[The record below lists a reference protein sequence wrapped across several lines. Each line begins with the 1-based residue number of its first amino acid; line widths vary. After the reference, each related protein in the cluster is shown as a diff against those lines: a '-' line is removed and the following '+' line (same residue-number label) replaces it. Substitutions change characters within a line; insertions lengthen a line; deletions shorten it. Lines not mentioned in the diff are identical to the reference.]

1 MLSNYFTFFHIAQAL
16 NNRYTGIVI
25 AEVYSQ
31 EKNTLSIVLYTP
43 EPHTIT
49 ISCVARQNCIVARA
63 GVMRSKNN
71 SVDLFTSL
79 INAHLQSVFMS
90 TDDRVVYFTLS
101 DNTVLCAEMF
111 GAKANVVLCDVNG
124 NVADVFLE
132 KKKILSSIRSIQ
144 SEPKQVTVSDFLPG
158 RDEMALLLQ
167 NELPVVKS
175 LKKIVPK
182 LGATLVREVL
192 FRTEIP
198 EHTPG
203 SELTPQHVRTLHSTI
218 GELISELLLL
228 KTVSPLIYFEEQ
240 SPVCFSLI
248 ALRHLSSLRMETYPD
263 LFTGIQKF
271 VGVSRSVSFFH
282 KKKEEITSW
291 LQRELDRT
299 VRTISNI
306 KKDAEESSR
315 AEQYELFAQLILLHL
330 HRLTKGMQSVD
341 LENLFSTSETV
352 TIPLDRSLS
361 PAQNAERYFNKA
373 KRSKIGRTEA
383 QKRQYLLENR
393 RNEIEATLQKTN
405 TIIDSISLKN
415 FLLSYGDQLKQL
427 GFMTEKEAEDL
438 PPFKIF
444 IVEGGFTVYAG
455 KSSENNDVLTL
466 KHSKPNDLWFHAR
479 GSSGSHVVL
488 KIGSAGGLPSKKAI
502 EQAASIA
509 AYYSKMKNA
518 KHVPV
523 AMTEKKY
530 VRKPKGAPPGT
541 VVIDKEKV
549 IFVKPKLPVENST
562 R

>member
-1 MLSNYFTFFHIAQAL
+1 
-16 NNRYTGIVI
+16 
-25 AEVYSQ
+25 
-31 EKNTLSIVLYTP
+31 
-43 EPHTIT
+43 
-49 ISCVARQNCIVARA
+49 
-63 GVMRSKNN
+63 
-71 SVDLFTSL
+71 
-79 INAHLQSVFMS
+79 
-90 TDDRVVYFTLS
+90 
-101 DNTVLCAEMF
+101 MF
-111 GAKANVVLCDVNG
+111 GAKANAVLCDANG
-124 NVADVFLE
+124 NIADAFLE
-132 KKKILSSIRSIQ
+132 KKKILLLQRRMSLWLTSVRTIQ
-144 SEPKQVTVSDFLPG
+144 SEPKPVVRQVSDFLPG
-158 RDEMALLLQ
+158 IGEMAHLLQ
-167 NELPVVKS
+167 NELTVVKS

-182 LGATLVREVL
+182 LGATLVREAL
-192 FRTEIP
+192 YRTEIP

-203 SELTPQHVRTLHSTI
+203 SELTSQHVRALHSTI

-248 ALRHLSSLRMETYPD
+248 ALRHCSPLRMETYPD

-271 VGVSRSVSFFH
+271 VGVSRSVSSFH

-291 LQRELDRT
+291 LQRDLDRT

-341 LENLFSTSETV
+341 LENSFSANETV
-352 TIPLDRSLS
+352 TIPLDRSLT

-393 RNEIEATLQKTN
+393 RNKIEDTLQKTN
-405 TIIDSISLKN
+405 TILDSISLKN

-444 IVEGGFTVYAG
+444 TVEGGFTVYAG
-455 KSSENNDVLTL
+455 KSSENNDTLTL

-488 KIGSAGGLPSKKAI
+488 KIGSSGGIPSKKAI

-530 VRKPKGAPPGT
+530 VRKPKGTPPGT
-541 VVIDKEKV
+541 VVIDREKV
-549 IFVKPKLPVENST
+549 IFVEPKLPVENST